1 MNAPIRTDNAVDD
14 IALENFGDPLAASLM
29 EMFGDPIKNPQL
41 AFQRI
46 MDVVDHAMD
55 GRSAKRNQDD
65 FLAGAALA
73 AAVIHDQSSGA
84 GGSEPARVKET
95 PAQVLARLKLA
106 GSPMRFATFGE
117 QVQAAIRGANGEAV
131 FDDRLVAANSE
142 FGGSDGGFLV
152 QPEFAAALMRSALE
166 EAVLA
171 RLCDRRRNGR
181 GRAGLTLPMI
191 DETSR
196 ADGSRLGGVRAYW
209 MREGQQIDTGRPRYA
224 ELKLAPQKLAVAVWA
239 TEELFAD
246 VVGFEDHLQAV
257 IRSELA
263 HVVDQAIVSGTGAGE
278 PLGFLNGP
286 STIAVPKEASQTAG
300 TIAAQ
305 NIRKMWKTL
314 PVASRR
320 RAVWIANED
329 AETAIEEELSG
340 TAAYQPA
347 GTNGSVYPLIY
358 GRPLIA
364 MEQAPSIGE
373 RGDISVV
380 DLSQYVL
387 LDLGIRAAASFHV
400 RFVEDEVLVR
410 LLWRGDGAPS
420 WRSPV
425 ASANGSG
432 NRSPF
437 VTLQARN

>member
-14 IALENFGDPLAASLM
+14 IALEDFGDPLAADLLQ
-29 EMFGDPIKNPQL
+29 MFGNPIANPQL
-41 AFQRI
+41 AFQRV
-46 MDVVDHAMD
+46 MDVVDEAID
-55 GRSAKRNQDD
+55 GRSSKRNQDD

-73 AAVIHDQSSGA
+73 AAVIHDQTTGA
-84 GGSEPARVKET
+84 SEPAPAKVKET

-106 GSPMRFATFGE
+106 GSPVRFATFGE
-117 QVQAAIRGANGEAV
+117 QVHAAIRGASGEGV
-131 FDDRLVAANSE
+131 FDNRLVAANSE
-142 FGGSDGGFLV
+142 YGGAEGGFLV
-152 QPEFAAALMRSALE
+152 QPEFAAALMRSAIE
-166 EAVLA
+166 ETVLA

-209 MREGQQIDTGRPRYA
+209 LREGQAIDVSRPRYA
-224 ELKLAPQKLAVAVWA
+224 ELNLTPQKLAVAVWA

-246 VVGFEDHLQAV
+246 AVGFEDHLQAV

-263 HVVDQAIVSGTGAGE
+263 YVVDQAIIAGTGAGE

-286 STIAVPKEASQTAG
+286 ATIAVAKESGQSAG
-300 TIAAQ
+300 TIVAQ
-305 NIRKMWKTL
+305 NVRKMWKTL

-329 AETAIEEELSG
+329 AETAVEEALGG

-347 GTNGSVYPLIY
+347 GTNGSVYPLVY

-364 MEQAPSIGE
+364 LEQAPPLGQP
-373 RGDISVV
+373 GDLSVV
-380 DLSQYVL
+380 DLSQYIL

-410 LLWRGDGAPS
+410 LIWRGDGAPA

-437 VTLQARN
+437 VTLQART